1 MSSNNTSSSAGYN
14 QQSKIMEEVMMSGN
28 IPIPAPGRA
37 GMMGGGGGV
46 VPPTLL
52 DESRVPRFYRDA
64 IAACGA
70 TQAHMLPH
78 TALVY
83 NLMVTSGLPRP
94 VLSYIWSAVNR
105 TLPGQLTRPE
115 FFSCLALIALAQ
127 KGESLAALS
136 TMPSLPIP
144 FLQSVQLPPAQ
155 PLSAPVVNIAKPPA
169 APAAKEQ
176 RHSSLFI
183 PTSLLLGRRNSKKKE
198 VDLLGEAI
206 PPPPKSSPQS
216 APITP
221 EGSTA
226 PQRSS
231 VDHSTDCPLPS
242 TSSQPSALND
252 LCSIDWSSV
261 APPQPSI
268 SHELKSSTTDSSK
281 SEEDASTASHFSMGC
296 STASEINGTTDIS
309 PAISAELVECW
320 KKIVSAAT
328 DIFNTADNL
337 LGSATEQVL
346 KEVAQTE
353 RGDGYLRCLNRL
365 YFVVCRVERSA
376 GVDLPQRYL
385 DDIAK
390 CGKIWKRLSC
400 FIEGAPEEDECSGNA
415 DKKCAI
421 CYQPV
426 SSPVY
431 FGGQTYHSECAN
443 LWVNDVNSMLPNM
456 HLVS

>member
-1 MSSNNTSSSAGYN
+1 MNNSNTTTSPSYN

-28 IPIPAPGRA
+28 IPIPAPGRT

-46 VPPTLL
+46 VPPALL

-64 IAACGA
+64 IVACGA
-70 TQAHMLPH
+70 TQVHMLPH

-83 NLMVTSGLPRP
+83 NMMVTSGLPRP

-144 FLQSVQLPPAQ
+144 FLQSVQLPAAQ
-155 PLSAPVVNIAKPPA
+155 PLSAPVVNVAKPSS
-169 APAAKEQ
+169 APTAKEQ
-176 RHSSLFI
+176 RHSSSFI
-183 PTSLLLGRRNSKKKE
+183 PTSLLLGRRNNKKKE
-198 VDLLGEAI
+198 VDLIGEAI
-206 PPPPKSSPQS
+206 PPPPMSSPQS
-216 APITP
+216 APISPGESAAAQPT
-221 EGSTA
+221 STLG
-226 PQRSS
+226 PPTNNPLLSNSS
-231 VDHSTDCPLPS
+231 R
-242 TSSQPSALND
+242 PSALND

-261 APPQPSI
+261 APTQATVPHEPS
-268 SHELKSSTTDSSK
+268 LSTTDSSK
-281 SEEDASTASHFSMGC
+281 SEEDASTATHFSMSC
-296 STASEINGTTDIS
+296 STASDINGTVIS
-309 PAISAELVECW
+309 SVVSAELTECW
-320 KKIVSAAT
+320 KKIISAAVE
-328 DIFNTADNL
+328 IFEAANNL
-337 LGSATEQVL
+337 LGSATEPVL
-346 KEVAQTE
+346 KEIAQTE

-376 GVDLPQRYL
+376 GVDLPQTCL

-400 FIEGAPEEDECSGNA
+400 YIEGPHEEDDCGDKA

-426 SSPVY
+426 SNAVY

-443 LWVNDVNSMLPNM
+443 LWHISIQSSLKP
-456 HLVS
+456 HPLTK

>member
-1 MSSNNTSSSAGYN
+1 
-14 QQSKIMEEVMMSGN
+14 
-28 IPIPAPGRA
+28 
-37 GMMGGGGGV
+37 MMGGGGGV
-46 VPPTLL
+46 VPPALL

-127 KGESLAALS
+127 
-136 TMPSLPIP
+136 
-144 FLQSVQLPPAQ
+144 LPPAQ

-169 APAAKEQ
+169 APPAKEQ

-206 PPPPKSSPQS
+206 PPPPKPSPQS

-221 EGSTA
+221 EGSAA
-226 PQRSS
+226 PQRSA
-231 VDHSTDCPLPS
+231 VALIGHLWHHLNRLFHMNWVHRPLIRRKAKRMHRQQVTFQWVVQQRQKSTGPRTFLQLS
-242 TSSQPSALND
+242 LQTS
-252 LCSIDWSSV
+252 IT
-261 APPQPSI
+261 
-268 SHELKSSTTDSSK
+268 SHVK
-281 SEEDASTASHFSMGC
+281 
-296 STASEINGTTDIS
+296 
-309 PAISAELVECW
+309 
-320 KKIVSAAT
+320 
-328 DIFNTADNL
+328 TADNL
-337 LGSATEQVL
+337 LGSATEEVL

-390 CGKIWKRLSC
+390 CGKVWKRLSN
-400 FIEGAPEEDECSGNA
+400 FVEGTPEEDECSDKG

-426 SSPVY
+426 SNPVY

-443 LWVNDVNSMLPNM
+443 LWVNDFLRTGGKG
-456 HLVS
+456 L